1 MTDPESPRQTRPF
14 AWVPTLYF
22 AEGVPF
28 FAISLIAGILYK
40 RLGLGNDVIALY
52 TKLLLLPWSLKPL
65 WSPLLEMFKT
75 KKYFVVLLQLL
86 GGVSLCLIAL
96 CLPLP
101 GYFLYTIGLFAVVAF
116 CSSTHD
122 IAADGLYIA
131 SLSPKDQAAYA
142 GWQSGFYSVARL
154 FSQGGLIIL
163 AGYLEARMDVPHAW
177 MAIFATMGVIL
188 MLLGLY
194 HARVLPTGGA
204 ARHSGTFRE
213 IRATFWDVLI
223 TFLKKPNIYLLLL
236 FILLYRAGEGQVV
249 TIGPLFLVDKRA
261 AGGLGLSMDLFGTI
275 YGTFGTLAFLAGT
288 VLGGYFTSWLGL
300 RRAILPLICAMN
312 FPNLAYVYLSV
323 ARPTNH
329 VLIASAMS
337 VEMFG
342 YGFGFVGVML
352 LMMQEIAPGKYQTA
366 HYAFA
371 NSLMNLGLM
380 VPGAVSGKIQMA
392 LGYQKF
398 FVWVL
403 ISSVPALILARF
415 IPIGRHTASEN
426 IADREAQP
434 SSV

>member
-1 MTDPESPRQTRPF
+1 MSDPGNPRQTRPF

-75 KKYFVVLLQLL
+75 KKYFVVLMQVA
-86 GGVSLCLIAL
+86 GGVSLVVIAL
-96 CLPLP
+96 ALPLP
-101 GYFLYTIGLFAVVAF
+101 GYFLYTICLFAVVAF

-131 SLSPKDQAAYA
+131 SLSPKEQAAYA
-142 GWQSGFYSVARL
+142 GWQSGFYSVARV

-163 AGYLEARMDVPHAW
+163 AGYLESRMDVPHAW
-177 MAIFATMGVIL
+177 MPIFAGMGLIL

-204 ARHSGTFRE
+204 VRHSGSLHE
-213 IRATFWDVLI
+213 IAATFWDVLI
-223 TFLKKPNIYLLLL
+223 SFLRKPNIWLLLL

-249 TIGPLFLVDKRA
+249 TIGPLFLVDRRS
-261 AGGLGLSMDLFGTI
+261 AGGLGLSTDLFGTI
-275 YGTFGTLAFLAGT
+275 YGTCGTLAFLAGT
-288 VLGGYFTSWLGL
+288 FLGGYFTSWLGL
-300 RRAILPLICAMN
+300 RKAIVPLICAMN
-312 FPNLAYVYLSV
+312 FPNMAYVYLSV
-323 ARPTNH
+323 VRPTNH
-329 VLIASAMS
+329 VAIASAMS

-371 NSLMNLGLM
+371 NSLMNLGLLI
-380 VPGAVSGKIQMA
+380 PGAVSGKIQMA

-403 ISSVPALILARF
+403 LSSIPALILSRF
-415 IPIGRHTASEN
+415 IPIGRGAADEA
-426 IADREAQP
+426 IAKPEVQP
-434 SSV
+434 SRV